1 MILTLSL
8 NKKLLAI
15 TRKGADAQEFSRLV
29 ISEGG
34 EVISLATIDIV
45 PKGLEVIP
53 EFISMMKKKKYDYCI
68 FMSSQ
73 AVDVLFD
80 LALKVNKVEEI
91 ILALS
96 SSIIVAVG
104 PKTKS
109 SLINHGIQVN
119 IMPEEYS
126 SQGLACLFSKMDKG
140 IVKGKKIIIP
150 RSQKAKEF
158 IRKALS
164 CLGMTVDEFF
174 LYDVKTSCIN
184 TMWEDFVVLLKQKK
198 VDAIIFTSAS
208 TVQSFFEIMY
218 KLSYNA
224 YSLPSNV
231 KAIIA
236 IGPATSEEL
245 RKRKIKAFES
255 KEHTVRGTFELAK
268 RILNEKSI
276 GMS

>member
-1 MILTLSL
+1 VTSSLTG
-8 NKKLLAI
+8 KLLAI

-34 EVISLATIDIV
+34 ESISLPTIDIV

-53 EFISMMKKKKYDYCI
+53 EFISIMREKKYDYCM

-91 ILALS
+91 ILALN
-96 SSIIVAVG
+96 SSIIVAIG

-109 SLINHGIQVN
+109 SLISHGIAVKM
-119 IMPEEYS
+119 MPGEYS
-126 SQGLACLFSKMDKG
+126 SQGIVCLFSKMDNG
-140 IVKGKKIIIP
+140 IIKGKKIIIP
-150 RSQKAKEF
+150 RSEKAKEF

-174 LYDVKTSCIN
+174 LYDVKTSGTN
-184 TMWEDFVVLLKQKK
+184 TVWEDFVALLKQKK
-198 VDAIIFTSAS
+198 VNAIIFTSAS
-208 TVQSFFEIMY
+208 TVQSFFEIMRR
-218 KLSYNA
+218 LSYDT
-224 YSLPSNV
+224 YSVISNV

-245 RKRKIKAFES
+245 RKRNIKAFES
-255 KEHTVRGTFELAK
+255 KEHTIRGTLELAK
-268 RILNEKSI
+268 ILLNEKSQY
-276 GMS
+276 

>member
-1 MILTLSL
+1 LTLSL
-8 NKKLLAI
+8 NSKLLAI
-15 TRKGADAQEFSRLV
+15 TRKGPAAKEFSRLV

-34 EVISLATIDIV
+34 EVISLPTIDIV

-53 EFISMMKKKKYDYCI
+53 EFISIMKEKKYDYCM
-68 FMSSQ
+68 FMSSK

-91 ILALS
+91 ILALN

-104 PKTKS
+104 SKTKS
-109 SLINHGIQVN
+109 SLMNHGIKVK

-126 SQGLACLFSKMDKG
+126 SQGLVCLFSKMDNG
-140 IVKGKKIIIP
+140 ILKGKKVIIP
-150 RSQKAKEF
+150 RSEKAKEF

-174 LYDVKTSCIN
+174 LYDVKTSCTN
-184 TMWEDFVVLLKQKK
+184 TMWEDFVALLKQKK
-198 VDAIIFTSAS
+198 VDAIIFTSVS
-208 TVQSFFEIMY
+208 TVQSFFEIMHRV
-218 KLSYNA
+218 SYDT
-224 YSLPSNV
+224 YSLMSNV

-245 RKRKIKAFES
+245 RKRNIQAFES
-255 KEHTVRGTFELAK
+255 EEHTVRGTFELAK
-268 RILNEKSI
+268 IILNEKSQY
-276 GMS
+276 

>member
-1 MILTLSL
+1 MTLSL
-8 NKKLLAI
+8 NSKLLAI
-15 TRKGADAQEFSRLV
+15 TRKGPAAQEFSRLV

-34 EVISLATIDIV
+34 EVISLPTIDIV

-53 EFISMMKKKKYDYCI
+53 EFISIMKEKKYDYCM

-96 SSIIVAVG
+96 STIIVAVG

-109 SLINHGIQVN
+109 SLISHGMEVKM
-119 IMPEEYS
+119 MPEEYS
-126 SQGLACLFSKMDKG
+126 SQGLVCLFSKMDNG

-150 RSQKAKEF
+150 RSEKAKEF
-158 IRKALS
+158 IRKTLS

-174 LYDVKTSCIN
+174 LYDVKTSCTN
-184 TMWEDFVVLLKQKK
+184 TIWDDFVALLKQKK

-208 TVQSFFEIMY
+208 TVQSFFEIMC
-218 KLSYNA
+218 KLSHNT
-224 YSLPSNV
+224 YSLLSNV

-245 RKRKIKAFES
+245 RKRNIKAFES
-255 KEHTVRGTFELAK
+255 KEHTIRGTFELAK
-268 RILNEKSI
+268 SILNER
-276 GMS
+276 